1 VIKVTTKAELADA
14 IKTAKAATESIV
26 IYVETDPLID
36 APSSQSWWDVPV
48 SSTSTLSSTQ
58 QASEFYQ
65 GKKNEQKPFLTP
77 TA

>member
-1 VIKVTTKAELADA
+1 M
-14 IKTAKAATESIV
+14 

-65 GKKNEQKPFLTP
+65 GKKNEQRQFLTP

>member
-1 VIKVTTKAELADA
+1 M
-14 IKTAKAATESIV
+14 

-48 SSTSTLSSTQ
+48 SSTSTLASTQ

-65 GKKNEQKPFLTP
+65 GKKNEQRPFLTP